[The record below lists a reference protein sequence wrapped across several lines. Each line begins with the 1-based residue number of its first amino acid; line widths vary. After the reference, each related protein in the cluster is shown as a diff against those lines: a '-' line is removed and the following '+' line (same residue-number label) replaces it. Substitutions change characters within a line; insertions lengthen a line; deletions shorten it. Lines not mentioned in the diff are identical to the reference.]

1 MSSDPSLP
9 LPRSYPGC
17 DGGGEQRLP
26 GGPPARGPAEAAA
39 ARPREGGVR
48 LPAVARGRLRPR
60 RAGGR
65 LRVALGV
72 RRVVGEP
79 ETRAFWR
86 AASLARFAL
95 SHTVRRG
102 DTVPGIALKY
112 SIQVLTIGPSDA
124 RLWLYR

>member
-1 MSSDPSLP
+1 VSSDPSLP

-65 LRVALGV
+65 LRVALGGAPRRRRAGDEGLLA
-72 RRVVGEP
+72 RRVPRPV
-79 ETRAFWR
+79 RALAHRPPRGHRPRHR
-86 AASLARFAL
+86 A
-95 SHTVRRG
+95 
-102 DTVPGIALKY
+102 
-112 SIQVLTIGPSDA
+112 QVLHPGTNHRPV
-124 RLWLYR
+124 